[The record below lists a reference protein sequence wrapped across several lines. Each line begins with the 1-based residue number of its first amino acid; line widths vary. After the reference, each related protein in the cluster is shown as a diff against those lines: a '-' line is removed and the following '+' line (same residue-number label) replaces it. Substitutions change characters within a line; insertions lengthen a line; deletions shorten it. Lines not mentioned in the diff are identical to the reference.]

1 MIYLVSLNRELFEH
15 SEYKIIS
22 KEESLEMMNTWN
34 VIQLDSET
42 SGKDPHICDLLCLQF
57 GNRAANAQ
65 IVVDCSCI
73 DVKYYKE
80 LLETKQLILQNA
92 KFDLQFLYNYNII
105 PRKIYDTMIVEQ
117 LLYLGYPSYGN
128 YGGISFSLKEIASRY
143 LGIDIDKSTRGEII
157 WRGLDTKVIQY
168 AAGDVVYLE
177 DIADKQFIEC
187 QKKGCI
193 VGARLECAAVPA
205 MAYLEWCG
213 IKLDEDR
220 WKKKMLKDQKHLSER
235 KSLLDNFI
243 ISSNQFPEYVFV
255 DPQGDLFTGFD
266 LTPKCTVNWDS
277 SQQVIKIAKK
287 LGFNTSTQDK
297 KTGED
302 KDTVLEKELSNQKG
316 INDEFLKLYFDY
328 KEASKVVGTYGQ
340 GHLDLINPKTGRL
353 HTTFKQLGAA
363 TGRMSSGG
371 GSNPDLAKYKHLRDI
386 KYVNMQQLPHD
397 AETRACFVSEKGN
410 LFVSC
415 DFSAEESRLAA
426 DIYNDEEMKKEF
438 IERTGDTHSMFAW
451 AVFRKECED
460 CGCTSALEVKKKA
473 PQWRQAVKYVEFAYL
488 FGAAAPTIAKSAGC
502 SEEQAQKYIDSLDK
516 FFAGRTAFVKKG
528 SKFVRDNGY
537 VIISPITGHKVYW
550 WDWEDW
556 KLRQQSFN
564 QEFWEDYRLHHKGT
578 GDDVAIMVRNHFQ
591 AASKYDRYALNSP
604 TQGTGAIIM
613 KDAITSLFNWIVDNN
628 MFGKIKLCVVVH
640 DEINCEY
647 PEELSDFPQI
657 LASLMSASAAKFCK
671 SLPIP
676 AEPTVEHY
684 WVH

>member
-1 MIYLVSLNRELFEH
+1 MIYLISLNRELFEH

-22 KEESLEMMNTWN
+22 KEQSLEMINTWN
-34 VIQLDSET
+34 VIQFDTET
-42 SGKDPHICDLLCLQF
+42 SGKDPHLCELLCAQF
-57 GNRAANAQ
+57 GNRAANTQ

-73 DVKYYKE
+73 DIKYYKE
-80 LLETKQLILQNA
+80 ILETKQLILQNA

-128 YGGISFSLKEIASRY
+128 YGGVSFSLKEIAMRY
-143 LGIDIDKSTRGEII
+143 LGIDIDKTTRGEII

-193 VGARLECAAVPA
+193 IGAKLECAAIPA

-213 IKLDEDR
+213 IKLDEAK
-220 WKKKMLKDQKHLSER
+220 WKAKMEKDKQHLSER
-235 KSLLDNFI
+235 KAALDNFI
-243 ISSNQFPEYVFV
+243 IGSQQFPEYVFV

-266 LTPKCTVNWDS
+266 LTPKCTINWDS

-287 LGFNTSTQDK
+287 LGFNTATQDK

-353 HTTFKQLGAA
+353 HTTFKQIGAA

-371 GSNPDLAKYKHLRDI
+371 GSNKDLAKFKHLKDV
-386 KYVNMQQLPHD
+386 KYVNLQQLPHD
-397 AETRACFVSEKGN
+397 AETRACFVAEPGN

-415 DFSAEESRLAA
+415 DFSAEESRLGA
-426 DIYNDEEMKKEF
+426 DVYNDAEMHKEF
-438 IERTGDTHSMFAW
+438 TERTGDTHAMFAW
-451 AVFRKECED
+451 AVFREECEQ

-473 PQWRQAVKYVEFAYL
+473 PQWRNKVKGVEFAYL

-502 SEEQAQKYIDSLDK
+502 SEEQAQKYIDDLDE

-528 SKFVRDNGY
+528 SKFVREHGY
-537 VIISPITGHKVYW
+537 VVISPITGHKVYW
-550 WDWEDW
+550 WDWNEW
-556 KLRQQSFN
+556 KERQKSFTP
-564 QEFWEDYRLHHKGT
+564 EFWEDYRLHHKGT
-578 GDDVAIMVRNHFQ
+578 GDEIAVMVRNHFQ

-628 MFGKIKLCVVVH
+628 LFGKVKLCVVVH
-640 DEINCEY
+640 DEINCEF
-647 PEELSDFPQI
+647 PEELITFPQT
-657 LASLMSASAAKFCK
+657 LATIMQNSAAKYCK

>member
-1 MIYLVSLNRELFEH
+1 MIYLVSSNRELFEH

-22 KEESLEMMNTWN
+22 VEESLDMMKDWN
-34 VIQLDSET
+34 VIQFDTET
-42 SGKDPHICDLLCLQF
+42 SGKDPHLCDLLCIQF
-57 GNRAANAQ
+57 GNRAAAAQ
-65 IVVDCSCI
+65 IVVDCSNI
-73 DVKYYKE
+73 DTKNYKT

-92 KFDLQFLYNYNII
+92 KFDLQFLYNYDIK

-117 LLYLGYPSYGN
+117 LLYLGYPTYGN
-128 YGGISFSLKEIASRY
+128 YGGISYSLKEIAMRY

-187 QKKGCI
+187 KKKDCI
-193 VGARLECAAVPA
+193 KGALLECAAVPA

-213 IKLDEDR
+213 VKLDEEK
-220 WKKKMLKDQKHLSER
+220 WLAKMKKDQQHLSER
-235 KSLLDNFI
+235 KEALDNFI
-243 ISSNQFPEYVFV
+243 INSGNFQEYVYV
-255 DPQGDLFTGFD
+255 DPQGDLFSGFD

-353 HTTFKQLGAA
+353 HTTFKQIGAA

-371 GSNPDLAKYKHLRDI
+371 GNNADLAKYKHI
-386 KYVNMQQLPHD
+386 KEAKYVNLQQLPHD
-397 AETRACFVSEKGN
+397 AETRACFVAEKGN
-410 LFVSC
+410 MFVSC
-415 DFSAEESRLAA
+415 DFSAEESRLGA
-426 DIYNDEEMKKEF
+426 DVYNDTEMKKEF
-438 IERTGDTHSMFAW
+438 TERTGDTHAMFAW
-451 AVFRKECED
+451 AVFRKECEE
-460 CGCTSALEVKKKA
+460 CGCTSALDIKKKA
-473 PQWRQAVKYVEFAYL
+473 PQWRNKVKGVEFAYL
-488 FGAAAPTIAKSAGC
+488 FGAAAPTIAKTAGC
-502 SEEQAQKYIDSLDK
+502 SEEQAQKYIDDLDK
-516 FFAGRTAFVKKG
+516 FFAGRTAFVKRG
-528 SKFVRDNGY
+528 SSFVRNNGY
-537 VIISPITGHKVYW
+537 VLISPVTGHKVYW
-550 WDWEDW
+550 WDWNEW
-556 KLRQQSFN
+556 KLRQQSFTP
-564 QEFWEDYRLHHKGT
+564 EFWEEYRVKHKGT
-578 GDDVAIMVRNHFQ
+578 GDDVAVMVRNHFQ
-591 AASKYDRYALNSP
+591 VASKYDRYALNSP

-613 KDAITSLFNWIVDNN
+613 KDAITTLFNWIVDNN
-628 MFGKIKLCVVVH
+628 MFGKVKLCVVVH

-647 PEELSDFPQI
+647 PETLTEFPNI
-657 LASLMSASAAKFCK
+657 LASLMSASAAKYCK

-676 AEPTVEHY
+676 AEPTVEHF